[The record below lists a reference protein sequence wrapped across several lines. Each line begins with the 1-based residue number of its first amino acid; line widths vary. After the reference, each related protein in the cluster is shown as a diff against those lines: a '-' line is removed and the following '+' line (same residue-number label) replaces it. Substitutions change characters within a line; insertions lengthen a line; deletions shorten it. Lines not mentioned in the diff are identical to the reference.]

1 MTVKAVKNITVAV
14 SSCLLGDKVRY
25 DGGDKFNQTIAA
37 ELGEYFSFV
46 GICPEMAI
54 GMGVPRKPV
63 RLVSVS
69 NEIRVKGVEDASVDV
84 TDLLYSYA
92 GRFVQEFPGIS
103 GYIFKQRS
111 PSCGLAQTPV
121 FDLPGHEIDH
131 QDGLFAAAVRNL
143 LPGLP
148 VIDEESLEVVERR
161 EQFIQAVLVYHD
173 TSKPL
178 HE

>member
-1 MTVKAVKNITVAV
+1 MTVKPLDNITIAV

-25 DGGDKFNQTIAA
+25 DGGDKFNQTIAT
-37 ELGEYFSFV
+37 ELGEHFSFM

-54 GMGVPRKPV
+54 GLGVPRKPV
-63 RLVSVS
+63 QLVRVG

-92 GRFVQEFPGIS
+92 CRFVKEFSGVS

-111 PSCGLAQTPV
+111 PSCGLDKTPV
-121 FDLPGHEIDH
+121 FDLFGQEIDH
-131 QDGLFAAAVRNL
+131 QDGLFAAAVRKL

-148 VIDEESLEVVERR
+148 MIDEESLEMVERR
-161 EQFIQAVLVYHD
+161 KQFVDAVLVYHN

-178 HE
+178 V